1 MIFFNT
7 TTEKTLIV
15 LNDLVRIN
23 NDRIACYEQAMSDD
37 KNLDIDMKKMFK
49 TIIEETN
56 HNKQQLIGQIRK
68 LSRNPKDTTTL
79 SGVLHRAWTDLK
91 VTLIGNTRNSI
102 INFCLYNEEITQHTY
117 RAALS
122 VTGKIA
128 ADVKILI
135 EQQHEGLLKTYEA
148 IKACRE
154 ARNYLSPRL
163 AYFN

>member
-7 TTEKTLIV
+7 TAEKTLVV

-23 NDRIACYEQAMSDD
+23 NDRIACYEQALSDD
-37 KNLDIDMKKMFK
+37 KNLDLDMKQLFK

-56 HNKQQLIGQIRK
+56 NNKLQLIGQVRK

-122 VTGKIA
+122 GKIDA
-128 ADVKILI
+128 EVRDLI
-135 EQQHEGLLKTYEA
+135 ELQQKQLARTYEA
-148 IKACRE
+148 IKECRE
-154 ARNYLSPRL
+154 ARNYLSSRL